1 MALTKKGIA
10 LRDSLIE
17 SDKREKEM
25 KAKNGIERASRWA
38 EDQYERIMNLT
49 KIPDVSM
56 DRIIQF
62 PLGDFRREPNA
73 EDLNGL
79 AALGEMLGIDLR
91 DIECGR
97 SLPLPHGTTGP
108 PFSMKISLKDLLT
121 RLEQA
126 SNQKRPR
133 RR

>member
-17 SDKREKEM
+17 SDK
-25 KAKNGIERASRWA
+25 WA